1 MIRFSTLD
9 KLFNF
14 QNSKISLG
22 QSLKQNLESDPVSPV
37 LLDAHYEAV
46 DRRVHKI
53 LEIIRNCFSKAE
65 NANEIIFTHDENYD
79 SGYNAI
85 DDEDA
90 FLNSNG
96 H

>member
-1 MIRFSTLD
+1 ML
-9 KLFNF
+9 
-14 QNSKISLG
+14 
-22 QSLKQNLESDPVSPV
+22 SDS
-37 LLDAHYEAV
+37 HYEAV

-53 LEIIRNCFSKAE
+53 LETIRNCISKAG
-65 NANEIIFTHDENYD
+65 NPNEIIFTHDEKYD

>member
-1 MIRFSTLD
+1 M
-9 KLFNF
+9 N
-14 QNSKISLG
+14 
-22 QSLKQNLESDPVSPV
+22 LKCLNEMLNLIFDP
-37 LLDAHYEAV
+37 
-46 DRRVHKI
+46 
-53 LEIIRNCFSKAE
+53 RNCISKAE
-65 NANEIIFTHDENYD
+65 NPNEIIFTHDENYD